1 MVEGFLRFGIE
12 RTKVIFDEQLVPDQ
26 NQLNN
31 LKNLYP
37 KKSYSRSKV
46 GRSLTLIQNEIMDMD
61 FSAVCLPK
69 MKFFD

>member
-31 LKNLYP
+31 LKNLF
-37 KKSYSRSKV
+37 KQKSYSRSKV
-46 GRSLTLIQNEIMDMD
+46 GRSLTQDTKKINGH
-61 FSAVCLPK
+61 
-69 MKFFD
+69 